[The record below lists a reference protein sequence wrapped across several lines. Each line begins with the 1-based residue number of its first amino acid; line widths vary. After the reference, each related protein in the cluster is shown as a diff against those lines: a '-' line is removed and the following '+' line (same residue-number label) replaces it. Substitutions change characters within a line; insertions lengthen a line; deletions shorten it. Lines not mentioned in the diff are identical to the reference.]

1 MLKVLLVIKRTLG
14 QTQKV
19 VTKWLVRGL
28 LVTQDDMV
36 LDLQYSNT

>member
-1 MLKVLLVIKRTLG
+1 MLKVLLVIIRTLG

-36 LDLQYSNT
+36 LDLQ